1 LAFSSNKADA
11 NRIDWLSM
19 VSGPSLDVLKR
30 HLGRARDKDYLPYAS
45 VLGDMI
51 ESEEEVASRYQAL
64 ADWYERRNHFW
75 VGDGPFYLHSV
86 HPVEKT
92 VVLRRNED
100 FPDPATKWLDFSE
113 PEIPELAP
121 QWPHDGAPG

>member
-1 LAFSSNKADA
+1 
-11 NRIDWLSM
+11 
-19 VSGPSLDVLKR
+19 
-30 HLGRARDKDYLPYAS
+30 
-45 VLGDMI
+45 MI

-113 PEIPELAP
+113 PEIPELALNGP
-121 QWPHDGAPG
+121 MMVRQGESARFSLDITFGGEPLSQGGH